1 MKSHHIFHMESEA
14 WEEETS
20 KNRAEVFILQPVA
33 PIWPSACLYEQSF
46 IRAQWWLLA
55 FVSSVIVLELLGYR
69 QVAAA
74 ETTGLARPTE
84 FTTWISVGTTLQTP
98 VKKPGLS
105 PSSDIHQCT
114 I

>member
-20 KNRAEVFILQPVA
+20 ANWAELFILQPIGS
-33 PIWPSACLYEQSF
+33 IWPSACLCDQSF
-46 IRAQWWLLA
+46 IRTQWWLLA

-69 QVAAA
+69 QVAAT
-74 ETTGLARPTE
+74 ETTGLARPTGV
-84 FTTWISVGTTLQTP
+84 TSWISAGTTLQTP

-105 PSSDIHQCT
+105 PSSDIHQCM